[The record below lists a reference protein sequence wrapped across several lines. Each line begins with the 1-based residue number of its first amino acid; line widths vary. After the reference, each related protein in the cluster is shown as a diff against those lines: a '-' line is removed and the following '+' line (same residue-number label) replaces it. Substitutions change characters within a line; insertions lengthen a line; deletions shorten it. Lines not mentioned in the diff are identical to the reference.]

1 MRVEQDGA
9 ETCEVASNG
18 GFVLVRV
25 PVRVTGEVRGAA
37 AVFRYQIG
45 GFVGRE
51 TSWPRPAAHGTT
63 LTFRIPVE
71 LFRERQRLTLEV
83 LRTDT
88 PAGRETLWATRYDV
102 SWVGGIPAVIP
113 VPE

>member
-18 GFVLVRV
+18 GFVLVRI
-25 PVRVTGEVRGAA
+25 PVRVTGEVRGAE

-51 TSWPRPAAHGTT
+51 TSWPQPAAHGTT
-63 LTFRIPVE
+63 LTFRIPAE
-71 LFRERQRLTLEV
+71 LFRERQRLTRGV
-83 LRTDT
+83 IRA
-88 PAGRETLWATRYDV
+88 AGVRRR
-102 SWVGGIPAVIP
+102 SQP
-113 VPE
+113 